1 MQVWLE
7 INDNKASFFME
18 LIRNFSFVKAKT
30 LTPEN
35 ELFLT
40 ELQEAVEEANLVK
53 EGKTEYSSARDFLN
67 ASPEGAKFRNEG

>member
-30 LTPEN
+30 LSPQN

-53 EGKTEYSSARDFLN
+53 EGKKDYGSARDFLN
-67 ASPEGAKFRNEG
+67 EL

>member
-18 LIRNFSFVKAKT
+18 LIRNFSFVKAMT

-53 EGKTEYSSARDFLN
+53 EGKAEYSSARDFLN
-67 ASPEGAKFRNEG
+67 EL

>member
-18 LIRNFSFVKAKT
+18 LIENFSFVKAKT
-30 LTPEN
+30 LTAEN

-40 ELQEAVEEANLVK
+40 ELQEAVEETKRVK
-53 EGKTEYSSARDFLN
+53 EGKTEFSSARDFLN
-67 ASPEGAKFRNEG
+67 EL